1 MDSFKFGA
9 SNYQQVDSL
18 VDAQNKVLESLKKD
32 NAVMS
37 QDRANYAK
45 HRASETQRQLGQL
58 QNIIAGIP
66 KLKANLEKAKEKKA
80 VRQDRQEALPEKPDT
95 ETPDETKTGIDSYGR
110 QEGDKNFNQDPKK
123 TGDDDSAKINKGLT
137 DALNNKNVGEA
148 DKTVIKKSFNES
160 FKVRTG
166 SGRSNQ
172 AIAADGQLSL
182 NQVMGEGQGYRLLSE
197 HNDSDKYNA
206 FRETYLQE
214 KSKSE
219 WYQGLSEDQ
228 KDLWYK
234 SFSTTELNFKNQ
246 AARHYISKTDAEWK
260 DTRAYSFFDD
270 LNINPGNA
278 IQSYIYKFQTRDGK
292 KDTRKAL
299 EGMIGEF
306 EYLED
311 KGVMKA
317 DMYRKILSSEID
329 FFNKKTKVKDL
340 NNFVSEWVQ
349 SRVIT
354 LSHKE
359 NVENERRYKIELQND
374 LEASEIKFEQWQ
386 KENNP
391 KPEEES
397 NWRQNELKELFKR
410 NPKIPAGDP
419 LYAEWINGM
428 TRLDGP
434 DHSITLQKLLDDYRN
449 DAPLDDT
456 MYKELPQYWKN
467 QFQKAIGGT
476 DGQEGSA
483 ATGKEGS
490 GKLTFKSM
498 FNPIAEKGSWEAFVS
513 KKLGETNVE
522 KAKTLEWYWIRD
534 QGKEDWIAKFNEFKT
549 KGSVEQAQQ
558 AAFEYITTNYDR
570 YKKTPRPKGFDPTFT
585 KAVTAGRADL
595 MSRIND
601 KSTKEERLVVLNQDT
616 FWAGEEAPY
625 RELVN
630 WSQGYGEFPQYYRLV
645 DFFKDMTPKEVAL
658 HRMNI
663 HQAREEK
670 SETIDN
676 AFKILSK
683 GVELDNKLYNSLPL
697 DTSRLLTNHNTA
709 GRTYRAE
716 VQEKDNPELFEHIKT
731 NDDPNAYTPINP
743 YSDHVP
749 ERNLSE
755 MSLNDV
761 FREARDKRLSN
772 FGLYSLTPKNILD
785 VLSEEEKINGFLDT
799 IFDEELQTELKR
811 RLARLAANKGNQTGA
826 LVENPNPL
834 PNLIPEDALTL
845 TEMFGPQDWF
855 SIPPNILQEYFKELQ
870 EEKINY

>member
-18 VDAQNKVLESLKKD
+18 VDAQNKVIEALKKD

-45 HRASETQRQLGQL
+45 HRASETQRQLNQL

-80 VRQDRQEALPEKPDT
+80 ARQDRQEALPEKPDT

-110 QEGDKNFNQDPKK
+110 QAGDKNFNQDPKK

-137 DALNNKNVGEA
+137 DALNNKNV
-148 DKTVIKKSFNES
+148 DDSTKNVIKSAFNNS

-278 IQSYIYKFQTRDGK
+278 IQSYIYKFQTHDGK

-306 EYLED
+306 EYLEK

-397 NWRQNELKELFKR
+397 NWRQNELKELYKR
-410 NPKIPAGDP
+410 NPKILPGDP

-434 DHSITLQKLLDDYRN
+434 DHSITLQRLVDDYRN
-449 DAPLDDT
+449 DTPLDDT
-456 MYKELPQYWKN
+456 MYNELPQYWKN

-476 DGQEGSA
+476 DGQEGST

-498 FNPIAEKGSWEAFVS
+498 FNPISNKGPWEAHVS
-513 KKLGETNVE
+513 DKLGETDIE
-522 KAKTLEWYWIRD
+522 KSKTVKWHWIVQ
-534 QGKEDWIAKFNEFKT
+534 QGKEDWIDKFKEFKPNM
-549 KGSVEQAQQ
+549 SVEDAQQ
-558 AAFEYITTNYDR
+558 AAFNYIRENYQK
-570 YKKTPRPKGFDPTFT
+570 YKENPIDTGFDPKFIVSITE
-585 KAVTAGRADL
+585 GRADL
-595 MSRIND
+595 LPRI
-601 KSTKEERLVVLNQDT
+601 SGASLEEREAILTQPT
-616 FWAGEEAPY
+616 FWDGEEVAY
-625 RELVN
+625 KELVKFT
-630 WSQGYGEFPQYYRLV
+630 QGYAPFPQYYRQV
-645 DFFKDMTPKEVAL
+645 DFFKDMTPRDIAL
-658 HRMNI
+658 KRMEI
-663 HQAREEK
+663 HKSREEK
-670 SETIDN
+670 SEAFDN
-676 AFKILSK
+676 AYEAILK
-683 GVELDNKLYNSLPL
+683 GAELDNKLFNSLPFE
-697 DTSRLLTNHNTA
+697 TSRLLTNHNTA

-785 VLSEEEKINGFLDT
+785 VLSKEEETNGFLDT

-834 PNLIPEDALTL
+834 PNLIPEDSLTL

-855 SIPPNILQEYFKELQ
+855 SIPPNILQEYLKELQ